1 MIYKFKF
8 IIILNFS
15 FTKMG
20 VKSGFKTVLEELT
33 HISNFRGKRIGV
45 DANGLVYRFGTNFF
59 KSKKDNKNNKT
70 NLINYIICEFINL
83 IHKFKYNGITL
94 VFVFDGK
101 PITEKKQPLKR
112 KRQIATEELSKL
124 VNEEDKE
131 SKSEESKS
139 EESKSEESKSEE
151 SKSEEELKTKKAE
164 LCKLSKKSFI
174 ITYDIIDSIK
184 VLLYKLNCL
193 YSHEKNVEGDQL
205 LALLCKLNII
215 DIVFS
220 QDFDMFVYS
229 DVKFVINNL
238 DFLENTVCFYDKLK
252 ILNTY
257 NITVEQLIDAVF
269 IKGTPYNCGFYKV
282 SLEDSINYIKQFKT
296 FYNFIDCIDIIN
308 LSKPTR
314 QKLIVPSY
322 NFDYNLVK
330 TLFTLTNKEVNNN
343 NLIKSIKLTYADFN
357 ENQYNLKSQ
366 LDKKKIVS
374 QLYALLEKLKLHF
387 NSDYNSIKKYTDKVS
402 HYVNLHF
409 GIII

>member
-1 MIYKFKF
+1 
-8 IIILNFS
+8 
-15 FTKMG
+15 MG
-20 VKSGFKTVLEELT
+20 VKSGFKTLPEELN

-59 KSKKDNKNNKT
+59 NSKTKYNKGKKDKNI
-70 NLINYIICEFINL
+70 INYIICECINL
-83 IHKFKYNGITL
+83 IHKFECYGITL

-131 SKSEESKS
+131 TKSEGSETEETKSEETL
-139 EESKSEESKSEE
+139 E
-151 SKSEEELKTKKAE
+151 TKNAE
-164 LCKLSKKSFI
+164 FCKLSKKSFT
-174 ITYDIIDSIK
+174 ITPELIDSIK
-184 VLLYKLNCL
+184 VLLDELNCL
-193 YSHEKNVEGDQL
+193 YFHKKNIEGDQL

-215 DIVFS
+215 DSVFS

-252 ILNTY
+252 ILNNY

-282 SLEDSINYIKQFKT
+282 SLEDSINYIKEFKT
-296 FYNFIDCIDIIN
+296 FYNFIDCIDSIN
-308 LSKPTR
+308 QSKPTG

-322 NFDYNLVK
+322 NFNYNLVE
-330 TLFTLTNKEVNNN
+330 TLFTLRTKEVSNS
-343 NLIKSIKLTYADFN
+343 NLIKSIEITYGDFN
-357 ENQYNLKSQ
+357 ENHYRLKSQ
-366 LDKKKIVS
+366 LDKQKIVS
-374 QLYALLEKLKLHF
+374 QLHSLLEKLKLHF

>member
-1 MIYKFKF
+1 
-8 IIILNFS
+8 
-15 FTKMG
+15 MG
-20 VKSGFKTVLEELT
+20 VKSGFKTLPEELN

-45 DANGLVYRFGTNFF
+45 DAYGLVFRFGTNFF
-59 KSKKDNKNNKT
+59 NSKT
-70 NLINYIICEFINL
+70 NYNKGKKEKNIINYIICECINL
-83 IHKFKYNGITL
+83 IHKFECYGITL

-131 SKSEESKS
+131 TKSEGSETEETKSEETL
-139 EESKSEESKSEE
+139 E
-151 SKSEEELKTKKAE
+151 TKNAE
-164 LCKLSKKSFI
+164 FCKLSKKSFT
-174 ITYDIIDSIK
+174 ITPELIDSIK
-184 VLLYKLNCL
+184 VLLDELNCL
-193 YSHEKNVEGDQL
+193 YFHKKNIEGDQL

-215 DIVFS
+215 DSVFS

-282 SLEDSINYIKQFKT
+282 SLEDSINYIKEFKT
-296 FYNFIDCIDIIN
+296 FYNFIDCIDSIN
-308 LSKPTR
+308 QSKPTG

-322 NFDYNLVK
+322 NFDYDLVK
-330 TLFTLTNKEVNNN
+330 TLFTLRNKEVINS
-343 NLIKSIKLTYADFN
+343 NLIKSIEITYGDFN
-357 ENQYNLKSQ
+357 ENHYSLKSQ
-366 LDKKKIVS
+366 LDKQKIVS
-374 QLYALLEKLKLHF
+374 QLHSLLEKLKLHF

>member
-1 MIYKFKF
+1 
-8 IIILNFS
+8 
-15 FTKMG
+15 MG
-20 VKSGFKTVLEELT
+20 VKSGFKTLPEELN
-33 HISNFRGKRIGV
+33 HISNFKDKRIGV

-59 KSKKDNKNNKT
+59 KSKKDNKNNQT

-131 SKSEESKS
+131 TKSEESKS
-139 EESKSEESKSEE
+139 EESENEEISLEE
-151 SKSEEELKTKKAE
+151 IKKKDAK
-164 LCKLSKKSFI
+164 LCKLSKKGFT
-174 ITYDIIDSIK
+174 ITPELIDSLK
-184 VLLYKLNCL
+184 CLLDDLDCL
-193 YSHEKNVEGDQL
+193 YFHEKNVEGDQL

-282 SLEDSINYIKQFKT
+282 SLEDSINYIKEFKT

-343 NLIKSIKLTYADFN
+343 NLIKSIELTYADFN

-387 NSDYNSIKKYTDKVS
+387 NSDYNSIKKYTDKLS

>member
-1 MIYKFKF
+1 
-8 IIILNFS
+8 
-15 FTKMG
+15 MG

-59 KSKKDNKNNKT
+59 KSKKDNKNNQT

-131 SKSEESKS
+131 TKSEESKS
-139 EESKSEESKSEE
+139 EESENEEISLEE
-151 SKSEEELKTKKAE
+151 IKKKDAK
-164 LCKLSKKSFI
+164 LCKLSKKSFT
-174 ITYDIIDSIK
+174 ITPELIDSLK
-184 VLLYKLNCL
+184 CLLDDLDCL
-193 YSHEKNVEGDQL
+193 YFHEKNVEGDQL

-308 LSKPTR
+308 QSKPTG

-330 TLFTLTNKEVNNN
+330 TLFTLNNKEVNNN

-387 NSDYNSIKKYTDKVS
+387 NSDYNSIKKYTDKLS

>member
-1 MIYKFKF
+1 
-8 IIILNFS
+8 
-15 FTKMG
+15 MG
-20 VKSGFKTVLEELT
+20 VKSGYKTLQTELN
-33 HISNFRGKRIGV
+33 HISEFRGKIIGV

-59 KSKKDNKNNKT
+59 NSKTKYNKGNKEQ
-70 NLINYIICEFINL
+70 NLTNYIICEFINL
-83 IHKFKYNGITL
+83 IHKFKCYGITL
-94 VFVFDGK
+94 FFVFDGK
-101 PITEKKQPLKR
+101 PIIEKKQPLKR
-112 KRQIATEELSKL
+112 KRQIATEELYKL
-124 VNEEDKE
+124 VNEEDKESKSEE

-252 ILNTY
+252 ILDTY
-257 NITVEQLIDAVF
+257 KLTVEQLIDAVF
-269 IKGTPYNCGFYKV
+269 ITGTPYNCGFYKL
-282 SLEDSINYIKQFKT
+282 SLEESINYIKQFKT
-296 FYNFIDCIDIIN
+296 FYNFIDWIDIIN
-308 LSKPTR
+308 QSKPTGH
-314 QKLIVPSY
+314 KLIVPSY
-322 NFDYNLVK
+322 NFDYDLVK
-330 TLFTLTNKEVNNN
+330 TLFTLRNKEVSNS
-343 NLIKSIKLTYADFN
+343 NLIKSIELKYSNFN
-357 ENQYNLKSQ
+357 ENHYSLKSQ
-366 LDKKKIVS
+366 LDKQKIVS
-374 QLYALLEKLKLHF
+374 QLHSLLEKLKLHF
-387 NSDYNSIKKYTDKVS
+387 NTDYNSIKKYTDKLS

-409 GIII
+409 DISI

>member
-1 MIYKFKF
+1 
-8 IIILNFS
+8 
-15 FTKMG
+15 MG
-20 VKSGFKTVLEELT
+20 VKSGFKTLPEELN

-59 KSKKDNKNNKT
+59 NSKTKYNKGKKDKNI
-70 NLINYIICEFINL
+70 INYIICECINL
-83 IHKFKYNGITL
+83 IHKFECYGITL

-131 SKSEESKS
+131 TKSEGSETEETKSEETL
-139 EESKSEESKSEE
+139 E
-151 SKSEEELKTKKAE
+151 TKNAE
-164 LCKLSKKSFI
+164 FCKLSKKSFT
-174 ITYDIIDSIK
+174 ITSVIIDSIK
-184 VLLYKLNCL
+184 VLLDELNCL
-193 YSHEKNVEGDQL
+193 YFHKKNIEGDQL

-252 ILNTY
+252 ILDTY
-257 NITVEQLIDAVF
+257 KLTVEQLIDAVF
-269 IKGTPYNCGFYKV
+269 ITGTPYNCGFYKL
-282 SLEDSINYIKQFKT
+282 SLEESINYIKQFKT

-308 LSKPTR
+308 QSKPTGH
-314 QKLIVPSY
+314 KLIVPSY
-322 NFDYNLVK
+322 NFDYDLVK
-330 TLFTLTNKEVNNN
+330 TLFTLRNKEVSNS
-343 NLIKSIKLTYADFN
+343 NLIKSIELNYSNFN
-357 ENQYNLKSQ
+357 ENHYSLKSQ
-366 LDKKKIVS
+366 LDKQKIVS
-374 QLYALLEKLKLHF
+374 QLHSLLEKLKLHF
-387 NSDYNSIKKYTDKVS
+387 NTDYNSIKKYTDKLS

-409 GIII
+409 GISI

>member
-1 MIYKFKF
+1 M
-8 IIILNFS
+8 
-15 FTKMG
+15 
-20 VKSGFKTVLEELT
+20 
-33 HISNFRGKRIGV
+33 
-45 DANGLVYRFGTNFF
+45 
-59 KSKKDNKNNKT
+59 
-70 NLINYIICEFINL
+70 
-83 IHKFKYNGITL
+83 
-94 VFVFDGK
+94 FDGK
-101 PITEKKQPLKR
+101 PITEKKQTLKR

-131 SKSEESKS
+131 TKSEESKS
-139 EESKSEESKSEE
+139 EESENEEISLEE
-151 SKSEEELKTKKAE
+151 IKKKYAK
-164 LCKLSKKSFI
+164 LCKLSKKSFT
-174 ITYDIIDSIK
+174 ITSVIIDSIK
-184 VLLYKLNCL
+184 VLLDELNCL
-193 YSHEKNVEGDQL
+193 YFHKKNIEGDQL

-282 SLEDSINYIKQFKT
+282 SLEDSINYIKEFKT
-296 FYNFIDCIDIIN
+296 FYNFIDCIDSIN
-308 LSKPTR
+308 QSKPTG

-322 NFDYNLVK
+322 NFDYNLVE
-330 TLFTLTNKEVNNN
+330 TLFTLRTKEVSNS
-343 NLIKSIKLTYADFN
+343 NLIKNIELTYFDFN
-357 ENQYNLKSQ
+357 ENHYSLKSQ
-366 LDKKKIVS
+366 LDKQKIVS
-374 QLYALLEKLKLHF
+374 QLHSLLEKLKLHF

>member
-1 MIYKFKF
+1 
-8 IIILNFS
+8 
-15 FTKMG
+15 MG
-20 VKSGFKTVLEELT
+20 VKSGFKTLPEELN

-59 KSKKDNKNNKT
+59 NSKT
-70 NLINYIICEFINL
+70 NYNKGKKEKNIINYIICECINL
-83 IHKFKYNGITL
+83 IHKFECYGITL

-131 SKSEESKS
+131 TKSEGSETEETKSEETL
-139 EESKSEESKSEE
+139 E
-151 SKSEEELKTKKAE
+151 TKNAE
-164 LCKLSKKSFI
+164 FCKLSKKSFT
-174 ITYDIIDSIK
+174 ITPELIDSIK
-184 VLLYKLNCL
+184 VLLDELNCL
-193 YSHEKNVEGDQL
+193 YFHKKNIEGDQL

-215 DIVFS
+215 DSVFS

-282 SLEDSINYIKQFKT
+282 SLEDSINYIKEFKT
-296 FYNFIDCIDIIN
+296 FYNFIDCIDSIN
-308 LSKPTR
+308 QSKPTG

-322 NFDYNLVK
+322 NFNYNLVE
-330 TLFTLTNKEVNNN
+330 TLFTLRTKEVSNS
-343 NLIKSIKLTYADFN
+343 NLIKSIEITYGDFN
-357 ENQYNLKSQ
+357 ENHYSLKSQ
-366 LDKKKIVS
+366 LDKQKIVS
-374 QLYALLEKLKLHF
+374 QLHSLLEKLKLHF
-387 NSDYNSIKKYTDKVS
+387 NSDYNSIKKYTDKLS

-409 GIII
+409 GISI

>member
-1 MIYKFKF
+1 
-8 IIILNFS
+8 
-15 FTKMG
+15 MG
-20 VKSGFKTVLEELT
+20 VKSGFKTLPEELN

-45 DANGLVYRFGTNFF
+45 DAYGLVFRFGTNFF
-59 KSKKDNKNNKT
+59 NSKTKYNKGKKEKNI
-70 NLINYIICEFINL
+70 INYIICECINL
-83 IHKFKYNGITL
+83 IHKFKYYGITL

-101 PITEKKQPLKR
+101 PITEKKQTLKR

-131 SKSEESKS
+131 TKSEESKS
-139 EESKSEESKSEE
+139 EESENEEISLEE
-151 SKSEEELKTKKAE
+151 IKKKYAK
-164 LCKLSKKSFI
+164 LCKLSKKSFT
-174 ITYDIIDSIK
+174 ITSVIIDSIK
-184 VLLYKLNCL
+184 VLLDELNCL
-193 YSHEKNVEGDQL
+193 YFHKKNIEGDQL

-282 SLEDSINYIKQFKT
+282 SLEDSINYIKEFKT
-296 FYNFIDCIDIIN
+296 FYNFIDCIDSIN
-308 LSKPTR
+308 QSKPTG

-322 NFDYNLVK
+322 NFDYNLVE
-330 TLFTLTNKEVNNN
+330 TLFTLRNKEVSNS
-343 NLIKSIKLTYADFN
+343 NLIKNIELTYFDFN
-357 ENQYNLKSQ
+357 ENHYSLKSQ
-366 LDKKKIVS
+366 LDKQKIVS
-374 QLYALLEKLKLHF
+374 QLHSLLEKLKYIL
-387 NSDYNSIKKYTDKVS
+387 IV
-402 HYVNLHF
+402 
-409 GIII
+409 IIIVLKNILIKYHIM

>member
-1 MIYKFKF
+1 
-8 IIILNFS
+8 
-15 FTKMG
+15 MG
-20 VKSGFKTVLEELT
+20 VKSGFKTLPEELN
-33 HISNFRGKRIGV
+33 HISNFGGERFGV
-45 DANGLVYRFGTNFF
+45 DAYGLVFRFGTNFF
-59 KSKKDNKNNKT
+59 KSKKDNKNNQT

-131 SKSEESKS
+131 TKSEESKS
-139 EESKSEESKSEE
+139 EESENEEISLEE
-151 SKSEEELKTKKAE
+151 IKKKDAK
-164 LCKLSKKSFI
+164 LCKLSKKSFT
-174 ITYDIIDSIK
+174 ITPELIDSLK
-184 VLLYKLNCL
+184 CLLDDLDCL
-193 YSHEKNVEGDQL
+193 YFHEKNVEGDQL

-282 SLEDSINYIKQFKT
+282 SLEDSINYIKEFKT

-343 NLIKSIKLTYADFN
+343 NLIKSIELTYADFN

-387 NSDYNSIKKYTDKVS
+387 NSDYNSIKKYTDKLS